1 MTTALPEHQEGSHN
15 RGNMVGWVEKE
26 EGHYAMDKYVTAFAG
41 FRMDL
46 TTIRV
51 VTVDTAEAHQDKVE
65 DVTLRPSSSC
75 HAGFPR
81 GRKVTDSPGRTFYTC
96 SLLKYLH
103 LENFTASATFTF
115 VSDINTICWVR
126 TYDSVHCSRHW
137 HIHHC
142 KDSTLEGFIHRKSE
156 FMTLNNPQ

>member
-1 MTTALPEHQEGSHN
+1 M
-15 RGNMVGWVEKE
+15 GWGEKE
-26 EGHYAMDKYVTAFAG
+26 EGHCVMIAFTG
-41 FRMDL
+41 FRMDP

-51 VTVDTAEAHQDKVE
+51 TPVMTVDTAEAHPDNVE
-65 DVTLRPSSSC
+65 DVTPRPSPSH

-81 GRKVTDSPGRTFYTC
+81 VRKATDSPGRTFYTC

-103 LENFTASATFTF
+103 LENFTASATFTL

-142 KDSTLEGFIHRKSE
+142 KDSMLEGFTHRKVS
-156 FMTLNNPQ
+156 L